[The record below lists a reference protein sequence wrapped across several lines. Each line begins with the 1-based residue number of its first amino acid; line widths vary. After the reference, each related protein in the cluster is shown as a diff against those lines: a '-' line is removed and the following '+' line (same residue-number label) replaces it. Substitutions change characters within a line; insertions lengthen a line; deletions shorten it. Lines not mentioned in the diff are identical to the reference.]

1 MGKQLETQ
9 KGYRKWRLSCPP
21 TQSRLQ
27 AGRLGGAQH
36 GHQGSSFHPRPVIA
50 TCKMFSVLSICPTSI
65 STHPPLQSPKNALSK
80 FQWDRSRRWHSPK
93 GLPAPGIK
101 PPIRRAQCD
110 QLCLFSIHTH
120 SVPISALGP
129 AVLCLCPHLLMLPTH
144 PNLSQAHLPSWGS
157 AWLLLKVPD
166 SSGWELLSGLC
177 MLLCQH
183 CWKNSICP
191 PKACDPGAGLGQS

>member
-1 MGKQLETQ
+1 MYVAL
-9 KGYRKWRLSCPP
+9 LPSP

-27 AGRLGGAQH
+27 AGRLREPSTATRAPLP
-36 GHQGSSFHPRPVIA
+36 SLVRVDA

-80 FQWDRSRRWHSPK
+80 FQWDRSLSASRTLRRVS
-93 GLPAPGIK
+93 LPRGIK

-129 AVLCLCPHLLMLPTH
+129 AVLCLCPSSSHVANP
-144 PNLSQAHLPSWGS
+144 PQFEPSTPSFLGLGMAS
-157 AWLLLKVPD
+157 PGKSPD
-166 SSGWELLSGLC
+166 SSGWELLSGPAC
-177 MLLCQH
+177 CQH

-191 PKACDPGAGLGQS
+191 PKACDPGAGPGQS